1 MSTSGSSNRR
11 VSNGTSRLAEK
22 WRTEGKFRKPGLET
36 VKQSLY
42 IQFSAAG
49 GTEITHCSFE
59 AIKVSLQAPRYQ

>member
-1 MSTSGSSNRR
+1 MVR
-11 VSNGTSRLAEK
+11 VLDGASCLAEQ

-42 IQFSAAG
+42 IQFSAAS
-49 GTEITHCSFE
+49 GTEITHCSFK